1 MNHSIRYKL
10 MDFLFQAI
18 AVRQYLIFSG
28 CFFVLTALVM
38 FILNAQIMP
47 ADCPGMISL
56 ELAFTKGA
64 LGEIVNAC
72 GAGGVRAHQ
81 VMIWV
86 DYIFIISYVGF
97 LGNLLGSLV
106 RHIEY
111 EKALL
116 YFSLPIYAGV
126 LDVIE
131 NTLLL
136 IELSDTQS
144 LSGIL
149 IFLASLAALVKFL
162 LLIAA
167 IAITIYY
174 LFELITKRAHSS

>member
-1 MNHSIRYKL
+1 MNHSIRYKII
-10 MDFLFQAI
+10 DFLFQAI

-28 CFFVLTALVM
+28 CFFALTALVM
-38 FILNAQIMP
+38 FILSAQIMP
-47 ADCPGMISL
+47 GGCPGMITL
-56 ELAFTKGA
+56 ELSFTKGA

-72 GAGGVRAHQ
+72 GADGVRAHQ
-81 VMIWV
+81 IMIWV

-111 EKALL
+111 EKALF
-116 YFSLPIYAGV
+116 YFSLPIYAGI
-126 LDVIE
+126 LDIIE
-131 NTLLL
+131 NTFLL
-136 IELSDTQS
+136 IELSDTES

-174 LFELITKRAHSS
+174 LFGLITKKTQRT

>member
-1 MNHSIRYKL
+1 MTHSIRYKII
-10 MDFLFQAI
+10 DFLFQAI

-38 FILNAQIMP
+38 FILDAQIRP
-47 ADCPGMISL
+47 PGCPGMIPL
-56 ELAFTKGA
+56 ELAFTKGT
-64 LGEIVNAC
+64 LGDIVTAC
-72 GAGGVRAHQ
+72 GAEGVRTHQ
-81 VMIWV
+81 IMIWV

-126 LDVIE
+126 LDIIE

-136 IELSDTQS
+136 IELSDTTS
-144 LSGIL
+144 LSGAL
-149 IFLASLAALVKFL
+149 IFLASLAALVKFIL
-162 LLIAA
+162 LFAA
-167 IAITIYY
+167 IVLTVYY
-174 LFELITKRAHSS
+174 LYELITKKSHP

>member
-1 MNHSIRYKL
+1 MTSSIGYKIL
-10 MDFLFQAI
+10 DFLFQAI
-18 AVRQYLIFSG
+18 AVKQYLIFSG

-38 FILNAQIMP
+38 YILSVQIMP
-47 ADCPGMISL
+47 EGCPGMIEL

-64 LGEIVNAC
+64 LENIVNAC
-72 GAGGVRAHQ
+72 GADGVRAHQ

-111 EKALL
+111 EKALF

-126 LDVIE
+126 LDIIE

-136 IELSDTQS
+136 IELSDTES
-144 LSGIL
+144 LSGTL
-149 IFLASLAALVKFL
+149 IFLASIAALVKFA

-167 IAITIYY
+167 VAITIYY
-174 LFELITKRAHSS
+174 LFGLITDKPQQS